1 MKHDKSV
8 HFLANFGMSI
18 PPCTNVVAQLKT
30 CWRWFCW

>member
-1 MKHDKSV
+1 
-8 HFLANFGMSI
+8 MSI